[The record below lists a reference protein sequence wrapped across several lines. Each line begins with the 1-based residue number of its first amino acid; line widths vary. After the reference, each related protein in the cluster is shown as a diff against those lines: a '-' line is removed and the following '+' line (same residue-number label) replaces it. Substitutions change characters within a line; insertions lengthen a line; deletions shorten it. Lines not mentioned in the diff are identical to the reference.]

1 MDERRGGDGP
11 GQGTGIWPLYVG
23 LLLVLLTFFIMLVGL
38 SKPDAG
44 KTSAVVDSLQ
54 ATFGTQPGIMR
65 DEEGLF
71 APGRSAL
78 AELGGDL
85 AGLLRVARVQRAAG
99 GEELRVTLPASE
111 VFPPDSAEVR
121 ETSMPLIDR
130 VVAALGA
137 PPNGVRLEVAFLLG
151 ARQAG
156 GASRREGGDE
166 LTLSIRRGGAFART
180 LVARGAPPA
189 AIAIGLDPGHPG
201 QALLAFRS
209 SAFKQAAHGAADER
223 RE

>member
-1 MDERRGGDGP
+1 MDEWRGDDGP
-11 GQGTGIWPLYVG
+11 GQSTGVWPLYVG

-38 SKPDAG
+38 SKPDSA

-54 ATFGTQPGIMR
+54 ATFGTQPGMMR

-78 AELGGDL
+78 AELGGEL
-85 AGLLRVARVQRAAG
+85 AGLLRVERVQRAAS

-111 VFPPDSAEVR
+111 LFPPDSAEVR
-121 ETSMPLIDR
+121 EKSMALIDR

-151 ARQAG
+151 AQQAG
-156 GASRREGGDE
+156 DASREEGGGE
-166 LTLSIRRGGAFART
+166 LALSIRRGGAFARA
-180 LVARGAPPA
+180 LVSRGAPPA
-189 AIAIGLDPGHPG
+189 AVAIGIDAGLPGR
-201 QALLAFRS
+201 ALLAFRS
-209 SAFKQAAHGAADER
+209 SGIDQASQ
-223 RE
+223 